1 MRSFSKLA
9 TCVASASMA
18 SLSFAATVSIQNP
31 SFESADMGPCVFGG
45 PVPGWQAQ
53 GTWGTWNP
61 GSGNEC
67 GHLFGF
73 YEAIPDGDQT
83 GFVNSVNS
91 PIWQEL
97 SHALQP
103 NTMYT
108 LSVDVG
114 RRADGFP
121 MKHYRIQLLAGDV
134 LIAEDDDVLDPA
146 LGTFETSV
154 ICAEIGDSHPALGQ
168 PLEIRL
174 FLIEGPQAN
183 FDNVHLDAGPLGG
196 ECAFTGGV
204 VGDIDGSGAVDGAD
218 LGMLLG
224 SWGECI
230 DCDDCPADLTGD
242 CVVDGADLG
251 LLLGSWS

>member
-1 MRSFSKLA
+1 MRSIIQTAAS
-9 TCVASASMA
+9 VASAFTA
-18 SLSFAATVSIQNP
+18 SASFAVAIPIVNP
-31 SFESADMGPCVFGG
+31 SFELADLNPCQWGG
-45 PVPGWQAQ
+45 PLPGWTCQ
-53 GTWGTWNP
+53 GTHGTWNP
-61 GSGNEC
+61 GSGDQC
-67 GHLFGF
+67 GSLFGF
-73 YEAIPDGDQT
+73 YEGIPDGDQT
-83 GFVNSVNS
+83 GFVNSVNT
-91 PIWQEL
+91 PFWQEL

-121 MKHYRIQLLAGDV
+121 MQDYRIQLLAGGV
-134 LIAEDDDVLDPA
+134 LLAEDDDLLEPA
-146 LGTFETSV
+146 LGTFQTSV

-174 FLIEGPQAN
+174 FLVQGPQAN
-183 FDNVHLDAGPLGG
+183 FDNVHLDAGPLGE
-196 ECAFTGGV
+196 ECVFTGGV

-224 SWGECI
+224 SWGECSN
-230 DCDDCPADLTGD
+230 CDDCPADLTGD